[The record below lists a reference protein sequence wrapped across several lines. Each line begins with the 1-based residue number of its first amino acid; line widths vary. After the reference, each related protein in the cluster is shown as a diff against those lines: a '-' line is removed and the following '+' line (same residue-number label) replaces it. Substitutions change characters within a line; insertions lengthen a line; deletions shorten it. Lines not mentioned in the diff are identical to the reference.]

1 MARDQLE
8 SVLGIHFRNRQ
19 LLEQAVVHSSFVNET
34 GWAPS
39 ASYERMEYLGDALL
53 GLVISDEL
61 YRRYPD
67 LPEGD
72 LTKSRSALVRRETLS
87 RVAQRAHLGDFIWLG
102 KGEEASGGRNRDSIL
117 AAVLESIIAA
127 VYLDSDYSE
136 AKWFILRI
144 MAEELE
150 EFFSAGLVEENP
162 KSHLQEL
169 VQGRGCSTPS
179 YRLVSSEG
187 PDHGPV
193 FTVEVLVEG
202 EVMGVGQGG
211 SKSGAESI
219 AAKAAM
225 AHLAVESGA
234 DGGE

>member
-1 MARDQLE
+1 M
-8 SVLGIHFRNRQ
+8 
-19 LLEQAVVHSSFVNET
+19 
-34 GWAPS
+34 
-39 ASYERMEYLGDALL
+39 
-53 GLVISDEL
+53 
-61 YRRYPD
+61 
-67 LPEGD
+67 
-72 LTKSRSALVRRETLS
+72 
-87 RVAQRAHLGDFIWLG
+87 G

-127 VYLDSDYSE
+127 VYLDRNYLE
-136 AKWFILRI
+136 AKRFILRI

-150 EFFSAGLVEENP
+150 AFFRDGLTEENP

-211 SKSGAESI
+211 SKSGAESV
-219 AAKAAM
+219 AAKAAI
-225 AHLAVESGA
+225 ARLAVVSGA
-234 DGGE
+234 GRVE